1 MGKKVLAFDFGA
13 SGGRAVMGEYNGEK
27 LSLTELHR
35 FSNDPVMLGG
45 TFYWDF
51 LRLFHDIKLGI
62 SKAVIS
68 GNKDI
73 ISLGIDTWG
82 VDFGLLDNDG
92 RLLENPVHYR
102 DERTVGM
109 QEEVFKSI
117 PKNELYD
124 KTGIQFQNFN
134 TVFQLYYLASKRKD
148 LLERA
153 QTMLLMPDLF
163 NYFLTGNKA
172 TEYSIA
178 STGQL
183 LNPYTGDWERS
194 IISSLGLP
202 ERIFTNI
209 VDPGTKVGTL
219 LPSICEELGAL
230 PCAVYAVS
238 GHDTAAA
245 VAAVPVK
252 KGENYAYLSCGT
264 WSLLGLETEK
274 PIINEKTFTL
284 NYTNEG
290 GYGRKIR
297 FLKNIIGLWLM
308 QECRRQWQREGD
320 SMSFADI
327 DKLTIKA
334 KSLERFINPDY
345 AAFSVPGNM
354 PARIAEYCRKTGQTP
369 PQNKGEVARCITES
383 LALKYRSIIE
393 ELENI
398 RRRKIDVIHII
409 GGGVQDKLLCQ
420 YTANSTKKKVLAGP
434 IEATALGNVAVQL
447 ISCGEF
453 ANIDEARDVIAASFP
468 PQIYEPQDTAHWEE
482 AYLKYLSIIK
492 KESLT

>member
-82 VDFGLLDNDG
+82 VDFGLLDND
-92 RLLENPVHYR
+92 
-102 DERTVGM
+102 
-109 QEEVFKSI
+109 
-117 PKNELYD
+117 
-124 KTGIQFQNFN
+124 
-134 TVFQLYYLASKRKD
+134 
-148 LLERA
+148 
-153 QTMLLMPDLF
+153 
-163 NYFLTGNKA
+163 
-172 TEYSIA
+172 
-178 STGQL
+178 
-183 LNPYTGDWERS
+183 
-194 IISSLGLP
+194 
-202 ERIFTNI
+202 
-209 VDPGTKVGTL
+209 
-219 LPSICEELGAL
+219 
-230 PCAVYAVS
+230 
-238 GHDTAAA
+238 
-245 VAAVPVK
+245 
-252 KGENYAYLSCGT
+252 
-264 WSLLGLETEK
+264 
-274 PIINEKTFTL
+274 
-284 NYTNEG
+284 
-290 GYGRKIR
+290 GRKIR

-398 RRRKIDVIHII
+398 RGRKIDVIHII

-453 ANIDEARDVIAASFP
+453 ANIDECSSFR
-468 PQIYEPQDTAHWEE
+468 
-482 AYLKYLSIIK
+482 
-492 KESLT
+492 